1 VEELKNRAKGSVS
14 TKNYPEAIQL
24 YSKAIEV
31 KPNDAILLSNRSMC
45 YLSMGKATEALLD
58 AEQSIVA
65 DAGYAK
71 AYFRKGSALVTLKNF
86 PLAKET
92 FEEGLKL
99 APGDKSFIT
108 QLHKLSSV
116 SMNAPSTQA
125 PVAAQPNT
133 STRPQVSKKSPPS
146 IQKDLDELEES
157 STFRGYK
164 KTSDGRTTTFFNNEL
179 DSETKALI
187 GDIAPKKIDPA
198 AVLAENSTSTGE
210 SVWNK
215 AGTWEERVHTP
226 WAIARLRELLGSIS
240 LSIADRNCGE
250 GSAYL
255 KNVTISGD
263 AQVKPS
269 DLLQLFSPD
278 AGNNGERES
287 ETHL

>member
-14 TKNYPEAIQL
+14 SKNYPEAIQL

-45 YLSMGKATEALLD
+45 YLSMGKASEALSD

-65 DAGYAK
+65 DVGYAK
-71 AYFRKGSALVTLKNF
+71 AYFRKGSALVALKNF
-86 PLAKET
+86 SLAKET

-99 APGDKSFIT
+99 APGDKSFIS
-108 QLHKLSSV
+108 QLQKLSTV
-116 SMNAPSTQA
+116 SMNSPSAEVPVAPS
-125 PVAAQPNT
+125 PSPSN
-133 STRPQVSKKSPPS
+133 RPQVSKKSSPVVE
-146 IQKDLDELEES
+146 KETDEPEES

-198 AVLAENSTSTGE
+198 VALTENSSSGE

-226 WAIARLRELLGSIS
+226 WATARLRELLGGIS
-240 LSIADRNCGE
+240 FPIADKNCGE
-250 GSAYL
+250 GSLYL

-263 AQVKPS
+263 AQVQLLEPPS
-269 DLLQLFSPD
+269 
-278 AGNNGERES
+278 
-287 ETHL
+287 